1 MNDIVTTLRE
11 AACLPNTGCMSLRTC
26 VCDVMEDAV
35 EEIERLRERTAEL
48 DGFVI
53 TINEQATAL
62 EDEIERLNKALKWEQ
77 DRSGR
82 VGTHSPGCWTW
93 GHQHYQCAIQH
104 IAALDKELESAALIV
119 GTVREDL
126 KDNEGM
132 LDEAVKEVDELK
144 EEVRRLRVEAGYD

>member
-1 MNDIVTTLRE
+1 
-11 AACLPNTGCMSLRTC
+11 
-26 VCDVMEDAV
+26 MEDAV

-104 IAALDKELESAALIV
+104 IAALDKEIESAALIV
-119 GTVREDL
+119 G
-126 KDNEGM
+126 
-132 LDEAVKEVDELK
+132 
-144 EEVRRLRVEAGYD
+144 EVRKEMADAREQIREMNGRIDNLHWRGRIKVGGG

>member
-1 MNDIVTTLRE
+1 MTDIVERMKAT
-11 AACLPNTGCMSLRTC
+11 ACPDNTGCMSIRMC
-26 VCDVMEDAV
+26 VCDVVGDAV
-35 EEIERLRERTAEL
+35 
-48 DGFVI
+48 
-53 TINEQATAL
+53 
-62 EDEIERLNKALKWEQ
+62 DEIERLNKALKWEQ